1 MVIVGEN
8 LAHKST
14 GTASD
19 KIGYISLY
27 QREKGKP
34 YTFRKTI
41 RQPFLTLEGT
51 KNEHMIKLSKEIW
64 YYLLNHNMPI
74 AAEYL
79 HSVLNTVA
87 DRKSR
92 KKTDSSEWLLYPKF
106 FQVVSRLLGSLKID
120 LFASRLYHRLPQ
132 YMV

>member
-1 MVIVGEN
+1 
-8 LAHKST
+8 
-14 GTASD
+14 
-19 KIGYISLY
+19 
-27 QREKGKP
+27 
-34 YTFRKTI
+34 
-41 RQPFLTLEGT
+41 
-51 KNEHMIKLSKEIW
+51 
-64 YYLLNHNMPI
+64 MPI

-87 DRKSR
+87 DRESR

-132 YMV
+132 YMVWHPHPYSQGADAIIQNWNMGLPYAAFPPFSIISRVLLKIRQECFPLLIHQFGVPNHGTQSY